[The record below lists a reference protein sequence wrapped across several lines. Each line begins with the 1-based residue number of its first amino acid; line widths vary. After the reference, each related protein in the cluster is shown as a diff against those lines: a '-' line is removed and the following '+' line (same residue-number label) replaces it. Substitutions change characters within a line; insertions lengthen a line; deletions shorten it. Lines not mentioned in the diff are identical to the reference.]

1 MNVDLVG
8 REAQLELLRG
18 VLSDAGSRGAAVLVR
33 GAPGIGKTS
42 LLAETAALAESLGFR
57 VLRAAGVEAESDI
70 PFGGLHQLLRP
81 LGPAHLEGS
90 APHRLALAAALGHT
104 EAEVPDVFMVG
115 LAVLDLIADVA
126 ATAPVLILTDDVQ
139 WLDDA
144 TVSVLA
150 FMARRVGSEPVVMV
164 GAARDGYR
172 SRLNPDEFT
181 AVPLEPL
188 SDDEAA
194 ALLADRAPGLPP
206 AARRR
211 LLAAAA
217 GNPLALTEL
226 SGTLG
231 KAADPD
237 ETRLPLTERLE
248 RAFTDRLA
256 TLPAATRTIMRVA
269 AVNDGS
275 SLTEIFAA
283 ARVLAGDAVG
293 IAELEPALR
302 ARLVSVVGVEL
313 RFGHPLMRSAI
324 QQTMPTAEWQAAH
337 AALASVLDAQPDRQV
352 RHRAAATSTA
362 DEAVAQALEDAALRA
377 ARRGGIAEAVT
388 ALEHAAALSDDPARR
403 TDRLLRAADYAV
415 ELGRP
420 DSVNRLLD
428 RAQTTALSPRQQATV
443 VWLRGSFDEGLGGHP
458 GCAVSLTALAES
470 VAADDRALAL
480 RILWSA
486 AQLCFWSEP
495 GPDGRRR
502 VLDAVERMV
511 PDDLDPWRLAICAY
525 AAPVERGAFVLERTR
540 DMTPNDGDD
549 GRAYRMLSTAT
560 LLAGGFDAARAFA
573 ASGNIGLRTQGRLG
587 LLARTA
593 GAQAWCDIVVGDLGA
608 AISATEESRR
618 LARETT
624 QTMMYALMTAISAK
638 LAALRG
644 DVDDALRLAEEAE
657 EIGLPAG
664 ARPVLAIALIA
675 RGAAALAQGRFEE
688 ALGHFRR
695 VHDPADP
702 AFQVALRLTAVG
714 DLVDAATHCGR
725 GESVVP
731 IVAELEDIAS
741 VTPAPVLHAELR
753 LARAL
758 LAGDDAA
765 EALFDA
771 ALRADL
777 TAWPLVRGRTHL
789 AFGEWL
795 RRRRRSVESRDHL
808 RAARDMFDALG
819 AIPWGEKARRELRAA
834 GETSRRRDPDARDQL
849 TPHELQIVQLA
860 AEGLTNREIGQ
871 RLYLSHRTVSSHL
884 HRIFPRL
891 GVVSRAEL
899 RTVVSDLRLA
909 PSCDARLAWCGA
921 PSV

>member
-1 MNVDLVG
+1 
-8 REAQLELLRG
+8 
-18 VLSDAGSRGAAVLVR
+18 
-33 GAPGIGKTS
+33 
-42 LLAETAALAESLGFR
+42 
-57 VLRAAGVEAESDI
+57 
-70 PFGGLHQLLRP
+70 
-81 LGPAHLEGS
+81 
-90 APHRLALAAALGHT
+90 
-104 EAEVPDVFMVG
+104 
-115 LAVLDLIADVA
+115 
-126 ATAPVLILTDDVQ
+126 
-139 WLDDA
+139 
-144 TVSVLA
+144 
-150 FMARRVGSEPVVMV
+150 
-164 GAARDGYR
+164 
-172 SRLNPDEFT
+172 
-181 AVPLEPL
+181 
-188 SDDEAA
+188 
-194 ALLADRAPGLPP
+194 
-206 AARRR
+206 
-211 LLAAAA
+211 
-217 GNPLALTEL
+217 
-226 SGTLG
+226 
-231 KAADPD
+231 
-237 ETRLPLTERLE
+237 
-248 RAFTDRLA
+248 
-256 TLPAATRTIMRVA
+256 
-269 AVNDGS
+269 
-275 SLTEIFAA
+275 
-283 ARVLAGDAVG
+283 
-293 IAELEPALR
+293 
-302 ARLVSVVGVEL
+302 
-313 RFGHPLMRSAI
+313 MRSAI
-324 QQTMPTAEWQAAH
+324 QQTMPTAEWQATH
-337 AALASVLDAQPDRQV
+337 AALASVLDTHPDRQV

-362 DEAVAQALEDAALRA
+362 DETVAQALEDTALRA

-388 ALEHAAALSDDPARR
+388 ALEHAAVLSGDAARR
-403 TDRLLRAADYAV
+403 TERLLRAADYAV

-420 DSVNRLLD
+420 ESVNRLLD
-428 RAQTTALSPRQQATV
+428 RAQTTTLSPRQHATV
-443 VWLRGSFDEGLGGHP
+443 VWLRGSFNEGLGGPP
-458 GCAVSLTALAES
+458 GSVVSLTALAES
-470 VAADDRALAL
+470 IAADDRTLAL

-495 GPDGRRR
+495 GPEARGR
-502 VLDAVERMV
+502 VLDAVEHMAL
-511 PDDLDPWRLAICAY
+511 DDLDPWRLAICAY
-525 AAPVERGAFVLERTR
+525 AAPVERGAFVLNGIR

-573 ASGNIGLRTQGRLG
+573 ASGSIGLRAQGRLG

-593 GAQAWCDIVVGDLGA
+593 GAQAWSDIVVGDLGA
-608 AISATEESRR
+608 AIPATEESRR

-624 QTMMYALMTAISAK
+624 QTMMYALMTAIGAK

-644 DVDDALRLAEEAE
+644 DIDDALRLAEEAE

-675 RGAAALAQGRFEE
+675 RGTAALAAGRFEE

-725 GESVVP
+725 AQSVAP
-731 IVAELEDIAS
+731 IVAELEDIAAL
-741 VTPAPVLHAELR
+741 TPAPVLHAELR

-758 LAGDDAA
+758 LVDDDDAA

-771 ALRADL
+771 ALRAADL
-777 TAWPLVRGRTHL
+777 ATWPLIRARTHL

-899 RTVVSDLRLA
+899 RTVVSDLR
-909 PSCDARLAWCGA
+909 
-921 PSV
+921 